1 MVFNYFYEL
10 NLKKIFKKNE
20 DANWNSKIMWS
31 IRSILQESKS
41 DFRKK
46 IAINFFFPMAL
57 SFKHSLTAKVEGI
70 FVKIQKYQNNFKPN
84 ALNLKY
90 FIPCYQPWF
99 LTFCTKNMILI
110 SHLWIQC
117 TLVFFILWW
126 IFNARKIGSYA
137 FFCMPS
143 NFTLFRS
150 INLQCNWF
158 W

>member
-1 MVFNYFYEL
+1 MQIETVKLCGQYDLFNRRVKAILE
-10 NLKKIFKKNE
+10 KKN
-20 DANWNSKIMWS
+20 
-31 IRSILQESKS
+31 S
-41 DFRKK
+41 DY
-46 IAINFFFPMAL
+46 FFFQMAL

-70 FVKIQKYQNNFKPN
+70 FVKIQKNQNNFKPSE
-84 ALNLKY
+84 LNLRY

>member
-1 MVFNYFYEL
+1 MQIETVKLCGQYDLFYRRV
-10 NLKKIFKKNE
+10 K
-20 DANWNSKIMWS
+20 A
-31 IRSILQESKS
+31 ILE
-41 DFRKK
+41 KK
-46 IAINFFFPMAL
+46 IAINVFFSNGTFIQTFINRQ
-57 SFKHSLTAKVEGI
+57 SRRH
-70 FVKIQKYQNNFKPN
+70 FVKIQKNQNNFKPN
-84 ALNLKY
+84 ELNLRY

-137 FFCMPS
+137 LFCMPS

>member
-20 DANWNSKIMWS
+20 DAKLCGQYDLFY
-31 IRSILQESKS
+31 RRVKAILE
-41 DFRKK
+41 KK

-70 FVKIQKYQNNFKPN
+70 FVKIQKNQNDFKPN
-84 ALNLKY
+84 ELNLRY

-110 SHLWIQC
+110 SRLWIQC